1 VIDYLLKLEEMR
13 KNPKPSPDNGVM
25 EAFKNPIYRP
35 STCACLALSVLN
47 SMTGLQAIVMF
58 VEPLFN
64 EVESH
69 SLEKPVLNSDH
80 QM

>member
-1 VIDYLLKLEEMR
+1 MR
-13 KNPKPSPDNGVM
+13 KNKVATPDNGVM

-35 STCACLALSVLN
+35 STCTCLALSVFN
-47 SMTGLQAIVMF
+47 SMTGIQAIVMF

-69 SLEKPVLNSDH
+69 SFEKPVLSSAH